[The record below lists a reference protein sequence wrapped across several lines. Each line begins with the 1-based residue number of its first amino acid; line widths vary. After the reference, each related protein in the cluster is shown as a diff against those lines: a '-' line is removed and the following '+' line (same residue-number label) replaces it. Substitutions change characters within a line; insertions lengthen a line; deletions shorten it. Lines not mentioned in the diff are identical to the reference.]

1 MDWKAASSPSLRMT
15 FPSCTYTHTPHSIL
29 PQPRQVER
37 MRLTSS
43 APVVP
48 VLVSASAEL
57 AGAATPTAAAVAA
70 AIFANVRRVIVS
82 LPMHPPFL
90 RRLAR
95 RHLLCGRT
103 ASQPS
108 SSAACRPSSR
118 VLGVSRG
125 PAKHHRVRGLLGV
138 WGRAY
143 GAFAFP
149 TIRCAKQAANPAGGM
164 VEGAFWKS
172 CQ

>member
-37 MRLTSS
+37 MRLTSPTL
-43 APVVP
+43 AEP

-57 AGAATPTAAAVAA
+57 AGAAMPTAAAVAA

-90 RRLAR
+90 RRLEG

-108 SSAACRPSSR
+108 SSAACRPSSQ
-118 VLGVSRG
+118 VPGASRD
-125 PAKHHRVRGLLGV
+125 PAEHHRARGLLGV
-138 WGRAY
+138 WGRTR
-143 GAFAFP
+143 GAFVLS
-149 TIRCAKQAANPAGGM
+149 TIRCAKRAANPADGM
-164 VEGAFWKS
+164 VEGGFSKS
-172 CQ
+172 C